1 MELPHNY
8 LKYPDV
14 MLEPYMREISSDIYT
29 IHSYRF
35 HGLQEFYDF
44 LKSNPTV
51 NYTAFGRDSLSSI
64 DGRASFAGKPYSTAV
79 EDLIKDVDPG
89 YQEYLKIQKKIK
101 AKNGITH
108 KYNSM
113 KSIAGGSVDSSA
125 YSAGSPEIYKVS
137 RIVKKPKFITIDT
150 QIAYYWG
157 TEMTQVFNRALII
170 TNIIRALEKQG
181 YSVNVNAFMLVACD
195 DEMIQAVFEVKR
207 HGGQINY
214 QTLYKSLVK
223 VEFFRRLCFRLME
236 VSDVTNGWSSGYGHT
251 CDEGLVR
258 KVLNL
263 KDDDLYFD
271 QPSEMGITGIK
282 LDFDFKN
289 VVDCLKLQDVIDV
302 NREVEH
308 LKQGIK
314 ALEKKK

>member
-1 MELPHNY
+1 MGLPHNY

-44 LKSNPTV
+44 LKSNPSV
-51 NYTAFGRDSLSSI
+51 NYTVFERDCLSSI
-64 DGRASFAGKPYSTAV
+64 DGRASFAGRPYNTAL
-79 EDLIKDVDPG
+79 EELIKDVDPG
-89 YQEYLKIQKKIK
+89 YQEYLRIQKNIK

-125 YSAGSPEIYKVS
+125 YSVGSPEIYKVS

-214 QTLYKSLVK
+214 QTLYKSLVN

-236 VSDVTNGWSSGYGHT
+236 VSDVTNDWNSGYGRT
-251 CDEGLVR
+251 CDESIAR

-263 KDDDLYFD
+263 KKEDIYFD
-271 QPSEMGITGIK
+271 QPKEMGITGIK

-289 VVDCLKLQDVIDV
+289 AVECLQLENIIDV
-302 NREVEH
+302 DEEVKH
-308 LKQGIK
+308 LQEGVKLLQK
-314 ALEKKK
+314 